1 MIKWF
6 TRWIWLLF
14 VALNVNATTF
24 YLAQTAT
31 GDGSGSSTGNRMALA
46 TINSS
51 WTLSAGDVLSLGG
64 TLTNQLT
71 IGASGTAGNP
81 ITIYF
86 EPNAKLSVTNWPL
99 GAIRVNTQN
108 YISIDGG
115 SNGVIEA
122 TATGS
127 GLTYQTGSMGI
138 YASSA
143 SHLTVENLVIQNMY
157 IRTSTNDQSGGVGGA
172 QGVAIG
178 NYCNV
183 YPYWFSD
190 FTVSNCVLRDTGSG
204 ITVTYIGVCSN
215 FTIIGNTISRCN
227 WAMNCA
233 DQDTNS
239 AMLNVVFAKN
249 HLYSFTNWDDPIGN
263 YFHHDG
269 FFPWSIHG
277 GIIRDMKI
285 YDNVIGPDLGPYCT
299 AGIYLS
305 CETVNSFT
313 NILIYNN
320 LFLGNPGESVA
331 DGLIFAWRVSGVQ
344 ILNNTFLHGGSSIA
358 INFGTNGGVNVIKGN
373 IDSGGATFY
382 NADYGTGN
390 LLMDSNII
398 YNLPSDYAYSF
409 ASGGSQGYTTLA
421 GAQSLGYE
429 LHTVNTNPLVNSDG
443 TLQAASPAIGAG
455 ANFYNLFTV
464 DKAGNSR
471 PATGPWTIGAFQTG
485 TNNPIVNSLNLPMII
500 NIITQ

>member
-1 MIKWF
+1 MKHFLVI
-6 TRWIWLLF
+6 LCVLCAS
-14 VALNVNATTF
+14 ALH
-24 YLAQTAT
+24 
-31 GDGSGSSTGNRMALA
+31 
-46 TINSS
+46 
-51 WTLSAGDVLSLGG
+51 LSAEDRYVSQSGNFPGTNDLNGLNQWTNVIAGDTVHLVG

-71 IGASGTAGNP
+71 IGGSGTAGNP

-86 EPNAKLSVTNWPL
+86 EPNAKLSATNQPL
-99 GAIRVNTQN
+99 GAIRVNAQN
-108 YISIDGG
+108 YITIDGG

-122 TATGS
+122 TASGS
-127 GLTYQTGSMGI
+127 GLAYQSGSCGI
-138 YASSA
+138 YGSSA
-143 SHLTVENLVIQNMY
+143 SHLTVQNLLIQNMY
-157 IRTSTNDQSGGVGGA
+157 VRTSTNDQSGGVGGA
-172 QGVAIG
+172 QGVAIA

-183 YPYWFSD
+183 YPYAFSD
-190 FTVSNCVLRDTGSG
+190 FTVSNCVMHDTGSG

-249 HLYSFTNWDDPIGN
+249 HYYSFTNWDDPIGN
-263 YFHHDG
+263 YYHHDG
-269 FFPWSIHG
+269 FFPWSNWG
-277 GIIRDMKI
+277 GKIRDMKI

-305 CETVNSFT
+305 CETVNDFT
-313 NILIYNN
+313 NILVYNN

-344 ILNNTFLHGGSSIA
+344 ILNNTFLHGGSSVS
-358 INFGTNGGVNVIKGN
+358 INFGTNGGVNTIKGN
-373 IDSGGATFY
+373 ISSGGATFY
-382 NADYGTGN
+382 MANYGTGN

-398 YNLPSDYAYSF
+398 YNMPSGYEYSF
-409 ASGGSQGYTTLA
+409 GSFGSQGYTTLA

-429 LHTVNTNPLVNSDG
+429 LHTVNANPLVNSDG

-455 ANFYNLFTV
+455 ANFYSLFTV
-464 DKAGNSR
+464 DKAGNPR
-471 PATGPWTIGAFQTG
+471 PATGPWTIGAYESV
-485 TNNPIVNSLNLPMII
+485 TNTPAPPSGGIKFLPFLKH
-500 NIITQ
+500 Q